1 MADVED
7 QTEDEIQ
14 SAEIAARK
22 DSPESNIANWLQTVH
37 HGTLSTLSS
46 KKGIEGFPIGSI
58 VPFALD
64 EFGRPFILVADIA
77 AHTRNINKSNEVC
90 LFLSD
95 PNSTGDPQSHW
106 RISLVGNMRRVVS
119 SSEIDEISPEL
130 LEKSIH
136 ISDEEE
142 SILLARYRERVPQAE
157 LYLRTHNFSF
167 YLMNEI
173 HYVRYI
179 AGFGKICWVK
189 GQDLLDKM
197 LGNDVKEV
205 SHGAV
210 QHMNEDHEDSMIQI
224 CKAFHHIESEKAEM
238 VSIDSGGTVI
248 KSIHPER
255 YVYNSFPHR
264 ISADELRTSIV
275 DLAKKARMQLAD
287 ES

>member
-1 MADVED
+1 MADEED

-37 HGTLSTLSS
+37 HGTLSTLST

-106 RISLVGNMRRVVS
+106 RISLVGNMKRVVS
-119 SSEIDEISPEL
+119 SSEIGDISPEL
-130 LEKSIH
+130 LEKSIQ

-142 SILLARYRERVPQAE
+142 STCSGSYPE
-157 LYLRTHNFSF
+157 NF
-167 YLMNEI
+167 
-173 HYVRYI
+173 
-179 AGFGKICWVK
+179 
-189 GQDLLDKM
+189 
-197 LGNDVKEV
+197 
-205 SHGAV
+205 
-210 QHMNEDHEDSMIQI
+210 
-224 CKAFHHIESEKAEM
+224 
-238 VSIDSGGTVI
+238 
-248 KSIHPER
+248 
-255 YVYNSFPHR
+255 
-264 ISADELRTSIV
+264 
-275 DLAKKARMQLAD
+275 
-287 ES
+287 